1 MTGSLKLRLTLLL
14 LVAIGGLGGFLMTE
28 AYSSAQRAANRAF
41 DSQLRAAALTI
52 AQSIQWDHGV
62 PTIKIPVVALKIL
75 ATQHQERV
83 FYVILNAD
91 GTVITG
97 NMPATVI
104 MPAWRQ
110 AATRH
115 PVLRDTH
122 FTQAAIRVYGY
133 TYDTAGWQ
141 AQEPL
146 QIWVGHTTSG
156 RQALASELFWAAMI
170 RFAIVVTLAAVLLIL
185 AMQTILKP
193 LHQLRQAL
201 RERASDDMRPLRVQ
215 APSELSEF
223 TNTLNSLF
231 ARQRQSRQD
240 LIRFTADASH
250 QIKTPLTGL
259 RSACELALQSKQ
271 PREWHDALE
280 LVHANVLRTSR
291 LAEQLLSL
299 ARISYSGND
308 DAHEPIDLFAL
319 LRACVLEWAD
329 ADSARRRNLGLTP
342 APARTVSISGDA
354 LALHELI
361 GNLIDNALRYTP
373 IGTTIT
379 LGLALHANSA
389 TLFIED
395 DGGGVPEWLLERL
408 HQPFERANKQDTSGS
423 GLGMAVVHSI
433 ARAHN
438 AELSYANRPR
448 GGLRVCIHFP
458 METKP

>member
-1 MTGSLKLRLTLLL
+1 MIGSLKLRLTILL

-52 AQSIQWDHGV
+52 AQSIKWDHGT

-75 ATQHQERV
+75 ATRHQERV

-91 GTVITG
+91 GSVITG

-104 MPAWRQ
+104 TSAWQQ
-110 AATRH
+110 AATHH
-115 PVLRDTH
+115 PVLHSTY

-133 TYDTAGWQ
+133 TFDTAGWQ
-141 AQEPL
+141 AQEPV

-156 RQALASELFWAAMI
+156 RQELASELFRAAMT
-170 RFAIVVTLAAVLLIL
+170 RFTVVVVLATMLLIL
-185 AMQTILKP
+185 AMQAILKP
-193 LHQLRQAL
+193 LQRLRQAL
-201 RERASDDMRPLRVQ
+201 RGRASDDMRPLRIRV
-215 APSELSEF
+215 PSELTEF
-223 TNTLNSLF
+223 TNALNSLF
-231 ARQRQSRQD
+231 ARQRESRQD

-259 RSACELALQSKQ
+259 RSACELALQSER

-299 ARISYSGND
+299 ARISYSSD
-308 DAHEPIDLFAL
+308 DEALESIDLFTL
-319 LRACVLEWAD
+319 LRNCVLEWAD
-329 ADSARRRNLGLTP
+329 AESARRHNLGLTP
-342 APARTVSISGDA
+342 APADDITIRGDA

-361 GNLIDNALRYTP
+361 GNLVDNALRYTP
-373 IGTTIT
+373 TGTTIT
-379 LGLALHANSA
+379 LGLEIHGNNV

-395 DGGGVPEWLLERL
+395 DGGGVPEWLLGRL

-438 AELSYANRPR
+438 ADLSYANRPC
-448 GGLRVCIHFP
+448 GGLRVCVYFP
-458 METKP
+458 MET